1 MLAFFFI
8 TLKPGV
14 LKEDFPQLL
23 RTVSVVA
30 ARGGAEGQY
39 ERSVHNCVLA
49 HIVTLDSNHDWGWSA
64 CLNDRLIAPS
74 QIT

>member
-30 ARGGAEGQY
+30 VRGGAEGQR
-39 ERSVHNCVLA
+39 ERSSRRARHRSRRASILRG
-49 HIVTLDSNHDWGWSA
+49 HRGIGGG
-64 CLNDRLIAPS
+64 
-74 QIT
+74 